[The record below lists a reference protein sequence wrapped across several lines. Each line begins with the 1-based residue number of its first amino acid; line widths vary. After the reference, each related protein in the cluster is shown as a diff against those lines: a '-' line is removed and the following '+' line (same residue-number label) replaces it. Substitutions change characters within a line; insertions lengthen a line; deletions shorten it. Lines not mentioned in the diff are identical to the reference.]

1 MSGSEASTD
10 SGSLSP
16 EQSLQLYRTMALGRA
31 AEERLEVLFKQGHI
45 KGGLYRSLGQ
55 EAVGSGVCFAL
66 ERRSDGTGDIIG
78 QTIRTTG
85 AVFMMGGRPIDY
97 FRQYLSR
104 ETGPTAGKEA
114 NVHWSD
120 FARGLVGPV
129 SPLGTMVEV
138 LAGITLA
145 FKLRNQPRVGVV
157 FGGDGQTS
165 TGAWHEGVN
174 FAATQGC
181 PLVIVVQANQW
192 AFSTPTSKQTRLQSF
207 SEKAAGYG
215 LPAESIDGNDV
226 LAVYDA
232 ARRAVAHARAGRG
245 PVLLEMRTYRRLGH
259 AQHDAQE
266 YVSPEELEAWAAQDP
281 LLRYSH
287 RLRESGIPDDALKT
301 IHEEVAA
308 EVAAAAEQA
317 VSEPAPTPASA
328 LDEVYVTPT
337 AKAPWTRGPDSVSK
351 HPPTATG

>member
-1 MSGSEASTD
+1 LIDSDTSASA
-10 SGSLSP
+10 GALSP
-16 EQSLQLYRTMALGRA
+16 EQSLGLYRTMALGRA
-31 AEERLEVLFKQGHI
+31 AEERLELLFKQGHV

-66 ERRSDGTGDIIG
+66 DRRSDGTGDIIG

-104 ETGPTAGKEA
+104 ETGPTGGKEA

-120 FARGLVGPV
+120 FQRGLVGPV

-145 FKLRNQPRVGVV
+145 FKLRKQSRVGVV

-174 FAATQGC
+174 FAAAQRC

-192 AFSTPTSKQTRLQSF
+192 AFSTPTAKQTRLKSF
-207 SEKAAGYG
+207 SEKGAGYG
-215 LPAESIDGNDV
+215 LPAESVDGNDV
-226 LAVYDA
+226 LAVYA
-232 ARRAVAHARAGRG
+232 AAQRAVAHARSGKG

-266 YVSPEELEAWAAQDP
+266 YVAPEELAAWAAQDP

-287 RLRESGIPDDALKT
+287 HLRETGIPNEALKT

-317 VSEPAPTPASA
+317 ISEPAPTPASA
-328 LDEVYVTPT
+328 LDGVSVSPPLS
-337 AKAPWTRGPDSVSK
+337 APWTRDPDLVSK
-351 HPPTATG
+351 TPSTATG

>member
-1 MSGSEASTD
+1 MTGIGEPD
-10 SGSLSP
+10 PEGVSLSV
-16 EQSLQLYRTMALGRA
+16 EQHLELYRSMALGRA
-31 AEERLEVLFKQGHI
+31 VEERLEVLFKQGHV

-55 EAVGSGVCFAL
+55 EAVGSGVCYAL
-66 ERRSDGTGDIIG
+66 DRRTDGTGDIIG

-104 ETGPTAGKEA
+104 ATSPTAGREA

-120 FARGLVGPV
+120 FGRGLVGPV

-145 FKLRNQPRVGVV
+145 FRLRAEGRVGVV

-165 TGAWHEGVN
+165 TGAWHEGIN
-174 FAATQGC
+174 FAAAQRC
-181 PLVIVVQANQW
+181 PLVVVVQANRW
-192 AFSTPTSKQTRLQSF
+192 AFSTPTSKQTRLSSF
-207 SEKAAGYG
+207 AQKGPGYG
-215 LPAESIDGNDV
+215 MPTESVDGNDV

-232 ARRAVAHARAGRG
+232 AQRAVRHARAGRG

-266 YVSPEELEAWAAQDP
+266 YVPAEELAAWAAQDP
-281 LLRYSH
+281 ILRYGTH
-287 RLRESGIPDDALKT
+287 LREQVDIRADVLVTVD
-301 IHEEVAA
+301 EEVRVEALEA
-308 EVAAAAEQA
+308 
-317 VSEPAPTPASA
+317 SASA
-328 LDEVYVTPT
+328 LEESTPEPADALNPVYSTSRQGPAWPRT
-337 AKAPWTRGPDSVSK
+337 AQ
-351 HPPTATG
+351 